1 MKWVK
6 WLTLLRGP
14 AGPAGKRGPTGPRGL
29 DGASWSSCSQLI
41 RLPVHIVVVYDGA
54 EDLNRLPIGFNVAR
68 ELHDFYLKTCGIEL
82 RVKVSGRTEA
92 PWPLDESYGS
102 LLWMQYRFQYRA
114 DPFLILLRSDVSMLS
129 NDRYLGEAFAYP
141 GGFCAVAGDQ
151 PPGPATAA
159 AIAMHELGHLFGLD
173 HQDGT
178 FMSAEIAGED
188 GVVTPE
194 QRKAIRRMALQL
206 RGLS

>member
-1 MKWVK
+1 MTHP
-6 WLTLLRGP
+6 LQLLAQLFRGP

-41 RLPVHIVVVYDGA
+41 RLPAHIVVVYDGV
-54 EDLNRLPIGFNVAR
+54 EDLNRLMIGFDVAR

-102 LLWMQYRFQYRA
+102 LLWTQYRFHYRA

-151 PPGPATAA
+151 PPGPGKERRTGRVLRTRGVAPYRHRSCLGGAA
-159 AIAMHELGHLFGLD
+159 RSPGG
-173 HQDGT
+173 G
-178 FMSAEIAGED
+178 GC
-188 GVVTPE
+188 
-194 QRKAIRRMALQL
+194 
-206 RGLS
+206 